1 MECAIWLEKVIRR
14 TLMSFVISIINRQLE
29 AFVPKHVV
37 HNRCVTETALGRFVL
52 KYLLEDNAFI
62 LRWLRLPSE
71 GALLDGL
78 DVVSN
83 LDVDQYQFQDILL
96 MLING
101 VVFHEVWFS
110 DRNKLFFVGCR
121 NRINSNC
128 ELSNVFHEIR
138 IGAQRLHHSFQG
150 KIQISG
156 ESSFQIFYQYL
167 IKELLVWSSTCRVQT
182 LYFCITE

>member
-1 MECAIWLEKVIRR
+1 
-14 TLMSFVISIINRQLE
+14 MSFVISIIDRQLE
-29 AFVPKHVV
+29 AFDPKPVV
-37 HNRCVTETALGRFVL
+37 RNRCVTETALGRFVL
-52 KYLLEDNAFI
+52 KYLLEDNALI

-110 DRNKLFFVGCR
+110 DRNKLFLLDVE
-121 NRINSNC
+121 I
-128 ELSNVFHEIR
+128 EL
-138 IGAQRLHHSFQG
+138 
-150 KIQISG
+150 IQIVSCRMFFTKS
-156 ESSFQIFYQYL
+156 ELALKDCIILFKERYKSLVNQFFKYFINITIL
-167 IKELLVWSSTCRVQT
+167 ITMLAVILKVSYHLSCCFDHKTVFMTSR
-182 LYFCITE
+182 